1 MHPAS
6 AFRPLCFA
14 LALLVCTALAARAE
28 PVPLPF
34 QPEGLDWPT
43 AAWPEARPPAELKA
57 LIARTITEQ
66 EDPHLKGVR
75 ALLVIREGRLIGEG
89 YRAGFSTETRFPS
102 WSMAKSVTHALTGI
116 LMQAGKL
123 DIGAKAPA
131 PEWRRLVNDPR
142 AAIRTEDLL
151 RMQSGLTFIEDY
163 EDPSESH
170 ALQMLFGTGRHD
182 MGRYAASLPLA
193 HEPGTHWSYSS
204 GTSNILARLIKEKS
218 GAEDA
223 EAMNAFMQKE
233 LFRPIGIESAVPE
246 FDASGS
252 FIGSSFVH
260 MRARDWARFGYLYL
274 RDGKWEET
282 RILPE
287 GWADHART
295 PARHSNGKYGAHFWL
310 NAPDPET
317 GTPAMSDRLPA
328 DLFMARGFGGQAL
341 AIIPSKDMVIVMLGT
356 VYEKD
361 VSPLVDLMADMIEAA
376 QRPAS

>member
-1 MHPAS
+1 MRPAS
-6 AFRPLCFA
+6 LPRLLC
-14 LALLVCTALAARAE
+14 LTVALLTCAALGARAE
-28 PVPLPF
+28 PVPLPR
-34 QPEGLDWPT
+34 QPENLSWPSDV
-43 AAWPEARPPAELKA
+43 WPEARPPAELKA

-66 EDPHLKGVR
+66 EDAHLKGVR
-75 ALLVIREGRLIGEG
+75 ALLVIRQGRLIGEG
-89 YRAGFSTETRFPS
+89 YRAGFSAETRFPS

-131 PEWRRLVNDPR
+131 PEWRRRVNDPR

-170 ALQMLFGTGRHD
+170 ALQMLFGTGRRD

-193 HEPGTHWSYSS
+193 HEPGTYWSYSS

-218 GAEDA
+218 GAEEA
-223 EAMNAFMQKE
+223 AAMNAFMQQE
-233 LFRPIGIESAVPE
+233 LFRPIGIKNAVPE

-252 FIGSSFVH
+252 FIGSSFIH
-260 MRARDWARFGYLYL
+260 MTARDWARFGYLYL
-274 RDGKWEET
+274 RDGKWDEN

-310 NAPDPET
+310 NAADPAT
-317 GTPAMSDRLPA
+317 GEPAMSARLPT

-341 AIIPSKDMVIVMLGT
+341 AMIPSKDMVIVMLGV

-361 VSPLVDLMADMIEAA
+361 MAPLFDLLADMIETA
-376 QRPAS
+376 QSPSS